1 MTAVVTSDIDY
12 KKQKGDRGV
21 THVSGHSQSATTS
34 SSKLHPIRELRRVG
48 NRATRENENQYNY
61 FTQTAREIASLD
73 DMVEKNLINIARS
86 HRTELCVVGESR
98 VDGSKDRD
106 TLGVIEKL
114 RQVGVHGSSGRDESR
129 EVVYTR
135 DCRRG
140 IPGYSQDVGDDL
152 ERL

>member
-1 MTAVVTSDIDY
+1 
-12 KKQKGDRGV
+12 
-21 THVSGHSQSATTS
+21 
-34 SSKLHPIRELRRVG
+34 
-48 NRATRENENQYNY
+48 
-61 FTQTAREIASLD
+61 
-73 DMVEKNLINIARS
+73 MVEKNLINIARS
-86 HRTELCVVGESR
+86 YRPELRVVGESR

-114 RQVGVHGSSGRDESR
+114 RQVGVHGSSRGDESR

-135 DCRRG
+135 DCRGG